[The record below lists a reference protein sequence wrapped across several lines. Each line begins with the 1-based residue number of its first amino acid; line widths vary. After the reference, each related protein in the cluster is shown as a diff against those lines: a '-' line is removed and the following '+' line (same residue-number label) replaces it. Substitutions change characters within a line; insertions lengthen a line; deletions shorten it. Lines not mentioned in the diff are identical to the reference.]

1 MKKVT
6 LILLIIQFVI
16 GIIILIGQYYYVT
29 DDCSCGPPAGM
40 GMAGTDL
47 LFPILWILSILIII
61 FSIIKKNWMF
71 ILFAVLIAFGVHL
84 GRHLISNEFDKS
96 KRQEKYNKEEIA
108 HYVSHIPENSFSANM
123 TIITLYKDHYEIIK
137 HIGEECGCFY
147 LGTYLKSNDTI
158 YFDDNIV
165 KAKLNIHNNIFI
177 ESNDTTICPIDSYET
192 IFIKRK

>member
-1 MKKVT
+1 MKKAT

-16 GIIILIGQYYYVT
+16 GIIILTGQYYYVT
-29 DDCSCGPPAGM
+29 DACHCGPPAGM

-47 LFPILWILSILIII
+47 LFPVLWILSIVIII

-71 ILFAVLIAFGVHL
+71 ILFTVLLAFGVNL
-84 GRHLISNEFDKS
+84 GRHFISIEFNKS

-108 HYVSHIPENSFSANM
+108 RYVGHNPENSFNANM
-123 TIITLYKDHYEIIK
+123 TIIELYKDHYEIIK
-137 HIGEECGCFY
+137 RIGEECGCFY

-165 KAKLNIHNNIFI
+165 NAKLNIHNRIFI

-192 IFIKRK
+192 IYIKRK